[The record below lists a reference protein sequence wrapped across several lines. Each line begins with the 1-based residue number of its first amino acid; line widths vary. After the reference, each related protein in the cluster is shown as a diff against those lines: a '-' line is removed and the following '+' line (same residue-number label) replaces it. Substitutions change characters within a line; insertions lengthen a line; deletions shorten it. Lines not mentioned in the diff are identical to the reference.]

1 MARKTKEPEGIVD
14 TIKTVVYALL
24 IAGVFRTLLFQP
36 FWIPS
41 GSMKDTLLVGDYIVI
56 NKMAYG
62 YSAVSCPFSLCP
74 ITGRILGSQPK
85 RGDVV
90 VFRHPS
96 SNEDLIKRVI
106 GLKGDTVQMK
116 DGQLYINDTAVPAV
130 AAGTFTEIFAP
141 QGPSGDL
148 PSCENGA
155 VGIGAACNSARLI
168 ETLPGGRTHDILN
181 ITDTGPVDNTPLYT
195 VPAGDLFVM
204 GDNRDNSADSR
215 FPQPQGVGMLP
226 QENLIGRA
234 DMIIFSSAGR
244 SLFFFWTWR
253 ADRYLKWIV

>member
-106 GLKGDTVQMK
+106 GLPGDTVQMK

-130 AAGTFTEIFAP
+130 AAG
-141 QGPSGDL
+141 QGGDL
-148 PSCENGA
+148 QQLLAGQGRAGFRQQPMADRGRIGAGQDLTLDDSLGGGGA
-155 VGIGAACNSARLI
+155 VA
-168 ETLPGGRTHDILN
+168 
-181 ITDTGPVDNTPLYT
+181 
-195 VPAGDLFVM
+195 
-204 GDNRDNSADSR
+204 
-215 FPQPQGVGMLP
+215 
-226 QENLIGRA
+226 IGR
-234 DMIIFSSAGR
+234 GG
-244 SLFFFWTWR
+244 L
-253 ADRYLKWIV
+253 